1 MNSAVLG
8 TFTFAAVLTVTLS
21 GCSGSA
27 NDAFPGYAEGEYIRV
42 AAPFAGNLDS
52 LSVKRGDGVAAN
64 APLFALEQENE
75 RAAREEAR
83 SRVRRAQSLLENLRK
98 GKRPD
103 EIAAIRAQLA
113 QAEAALALSTADYQ
127 RQEQLVAAKF
137 ISPARLDEAR
147 AAQQRDRARVAE
159 LGAQL
164 KVAQLAGR
172 ADEIAAA
179 EAEVKTA
186 EDQLAQAEWKV
197 AQKSQRAPRSAL
209 VADTLY
215 AQGEWVP
222 AGMPVVSLLPPE
234 NIKVKF
240 FIPEP
245 LLGALT
251 IGQPVQVHC
260 DGCAAPL
267 SARISFIAPQAEY
280 TAPLIYSKENRATLV
295 FMIEARTSPDTALKL
310 HPGQPVEVRV
320 LAGADKPAKTP

>member
-1 MNSAVLG
+1 MKSAVLG
-8 TFTFAAVLTVTLS
+8 SFTFAVLVAANLS

-27 NDAFPGYAEGEYIRV
+27 NDAFPGYAEGEYIRL
-42 AAPFAGNLDS
+42 AAPFAGNLAT
-52 LSVKRGDGVAAN
+52 LSVKRGDRVAAN

-83 SRVRRAQSLLENLRK
+83 SRVQRAQSLLENLRK

-113 QAEAALALSTADYQ
+113 QAEAALALSSADYQ

-137 ISPARLDEAR
+137 ISPARLDESR
-147 AAQQRDRARVAE
+147 TTRQRDRARVAE

-164 KVAQLAGR
+164 RVAQLAGR

-179 EAEVKTA
+179 AAEVKTA
-186 EDQLAQAEWKV
+186 EDQLAQADWKV

-215 AQGEWVP
+215 TQGEWVP

-251 IGQPVQVHC
+251 VGQPVQVHC
-260 DGCAAPL
+260 DGCEAPL
-267 SARISFIAPQAEY
+267 SAQISFIAPQAEY

-320 LAGADKPAKTP
+320 LARADKPAKTP